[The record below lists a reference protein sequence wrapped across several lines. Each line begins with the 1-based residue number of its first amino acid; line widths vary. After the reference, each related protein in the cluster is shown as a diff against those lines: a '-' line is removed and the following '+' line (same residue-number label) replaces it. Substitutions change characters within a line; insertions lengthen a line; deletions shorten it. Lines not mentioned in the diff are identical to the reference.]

1 MPLNSNVH
9 NLGAPDVCRRRV
21 FGMSLKTESRQ
32 VATELGG
39 CLQALADDLKVA
51 LKSNDDL
58 FELSV
63 DRTTIMI
70 WAETPDSM
78 ARLLEGIT
86 PVDANYRISARHV
99 RYRTEPVLMEPVMWI
114 DMRVPGLYESNVV
127 ELIASL
133 PGQITQQKTIASGWH
148 RIRAEAPLS
157 ELYDFSVRV
166 DALCDSEARI
176 DMGFSYYRNV

>member
-9 NLGAPDVCRRRV
+9 NLSALGVRRRRV

-32 VATELGG
+32 TATELGRR
-39 CLQALADDLKVA
+39 LQVLADNRKVA
-51 LKSNDDL
+51 LKSEDDL
-58 FELSV
+58 FELSI

-70 WAETPDSM
+70 WAETPNSM
-78 ARLLEGIT
+78 AGLLDGIT
-86 PVDANYRISARHV
+86 AIDANYRISARHV

-133 PGQITQQKTIASGWH
+133 AGRITQQKTIASGWY

-166 DALCDSEARI
+166 DALCDCEARI